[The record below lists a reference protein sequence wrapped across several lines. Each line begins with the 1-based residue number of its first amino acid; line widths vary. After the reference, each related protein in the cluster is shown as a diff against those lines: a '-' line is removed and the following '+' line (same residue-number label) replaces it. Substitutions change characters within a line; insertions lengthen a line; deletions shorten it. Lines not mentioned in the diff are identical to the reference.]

1 MMKADARTRRP
12 AAAFAI
18 ALAAL
23 GLASWTPP
31 PNPIPLVVIRTDR
44 GDIAVGLRIYEAPGT
59 VCNFLRYVEAR
70 AYDGG
75 SVFRTVVAET
85 DDNPNPID
93 VIQAAT
99 PSGADDPGSGPIA
112 LERTRDT
119 GLKHLAGTISMARDG
134 PDTAT
139 SSFFIV
145 VKDAPALDYGGLRHP
160 DGQGFAAFGGVARGM
175 DVVRAIQALP
185 AKDEQIVRPVK
196 ILSVR
201 LLTEFP
207 GQCRR

>member
-1 MMKADARTRRP
+1 MTRSGIALRNP
-12 AAAFAI
+12 AAAVAV

-31 PNPIPLVVIRTDR
+31 PNPIPLVLIKTDR

-59 VCNFLRYVEAR
+59 VCNFLRYVETR

-99 PSGADDPGSGPIA
+99 PAGPDDPGAGAIP

-145 VKDAPALDYGGLRHP
+145 VRDAPALDYGGLRNP
-160 DGQGFAAFGGVARGM
+160 DGQGFAAFGGVAGGM

-185 AKDEQIVRPVK
+185 ARDEQIDRPVK
-196 ILSVR
+196 ILSVN

-207 GQCRR
+207 SRCRR